1 MGRSMEMK
9 EEWLMPGAVVPVDVE
24 TTAALVA
31 EIKRLIGVVGG
42 MALNLQPAQHERVQ
56 PDSECKEDD
65 GCPTEKAVLQR
76 FWRKAQQQESVAFDV
91 RCDDCGGSGLD
102 RTDNNYRCA
111 VCDGSGFVEKMLYT
125 SPPYEATPLASQRS
139 VKPWVGLTDEEVEA
153 TFWPWKQRTEYSI
166 PLFEYRVIAQAIEAK
181 LKEKNGF

>member
-1 MGRSMEMK
+1 MEMK
-9 EEWLMPGAVVPVDVE
+9 EEWLMPGAVVPVDAE

-76 FWRKAQQQESVAFDV
+76 FWRKAQQQEPVAVYVGETWCGSVV
-91 RCDDCGGSGLD
+91 RLYEDLPLE
-102 RTDNNYRCA
+102 TP
-111 VCDGSGFVEKMLYT
+111 LYT
-125 SPPYEATPLASQRS
+125 SPPAS
-139 VKPWVGLTDEEVEA
+139 KPLTDEQIKALWHENEPSPYFF
-153 TFWPWKQRTEYSI
+153 TR
-166 PLFEYRVIAQAIEAK
+166 AIEAAHGI
-181 LKEKNGF
+181 KE